1 MKILDCTFRD
11 GGYYTNWNFNRIEI
25 NNLIESLSTDVS
37 IIELGYKS
45 PHKNR
50 GLWGRCQDAEVSN
63 QLDSSHENLCFMI
76 DIKDF
81 IINDCIDIDLMSSL
95 IKPQKDS
102 PFNYCRIAIK
112 YNELKFLKEA
122 FDFIEK
128 CGYKIFINLM
138 QTFSLDKKN
147 VIHFMNTVS
156 ELNIEGVYFAD
167 SYGNLKKEN
176 ISNWSCFSKIY
187 NIPMGF
193 HGHDNMGLAF
203 SNSLDFIMGGFEYID
218 TTVTGLGRGSG
229 NTKTEQVLLYKNQN
243 LTPSQISLLQLFEG
257 YSKHYSYGYSVGYM
271 MGALNNLHPL
281 KTQDI
286 LQENI
291 SLEDKLNKIKT
302 KRKISVIIPAR
313 YKSSRFEGKPLA
325 KIFGKEMI
333 LHVCERCSEAV
344 GIENVYVATDDDRIY
359 NKVVEEGFLA
369 IKTKEDNIT
378 GTDRVREASKQL
390 DSDIVVNVQG
400 DEPFINPKD
409 ILKAIEFK
417 ILNPDSVINCYSE
430 IVNVENPLDNKIPK
444 VAISDDNN
452 LIYISRGNIP
462 CSKDKNNLP
471 KYKQVCIYVFNKK
484 DLEIYD
490 NNKTPLEKI
499 EDIEILRCLEKGKNV
514 KMLKIESSSI
524 SVDFKEDIKKIESC
538 SN

>member
-11 GGYYTNWNFNRIEI
+11 GGYYTNWKFNKTEV
-25 NNLIESLSTDVS
+25 NNLITSLSTDVS

-50 GLWGRCQDAEVSN
+50 GLWGRCEDVEVIK
-63 QLDSSHENLCFMI
+63 QLDSEYENLCFMI
-76 DIKDF
+76 DLKDF
-81 IINDCIDIDLMSSL
+81 IVNDSIDTNLMSSL
-95 IKPQKDS
+95 IKCRQNS

-112 YNELKFLKEA
+112 YQELKFLKEA
-122 FDFIEK
+122 FDFIK
-128 CGYKIFINLM
+128 NCDYKIFVNLM
-138 QTFSLDKKN
+138 QTFSLKKQD

-156 ELNIEGVYFAD
+156 ELDVEGVYFAD
-167 SYGNLKKEN
+167 SYGNLKKED
-176 ISNWSCFSKIY
+176 IDNWSCFSKIY
-187 NIPMGF
+187 NTPMGF

-203 SNSLDFIMGGFEYID
+203 SNSLDFIIGGFEYID

-243 LTPSQISLLQLFEG
+243 LTPPQISLLQLFDG
-257 YSKHYSYGYSVGYM
+257 YSKQYSYGYSVGYM
-271 MGALNNLHPL
+271 MGALNSLHPI
-281 KTQDI
+281 KTQEI
-286 LQENI
+286 LQKNI
-291 SLEDKLNKIKT
+291 SLQDKLNEIKL

-333 LHVCERCSEAV
+333 LHVCERCAEAV
-344 GIENVYVATDDDRIY
+344 GSKNVYVATDDDRIY
-359 NKVVEEGFLA
+359 EKVAKEGFNA
-369 IKTKEDNIT
+369 IKTSEKNIT
-378 GTDRVREASKQL
+378 GTDRVREASKEL
-390 DSDIVVNVQG
+390 DSEIIVNVQG

-430 IVNVENPLDNKIPK
+430 ISNLENPLDNKIPK
-444 VAISDDNN
+444 VAVSDDDN
-452 LIYISRGNIP
+452 LIYISRGSVP
-462 CSKDKNNLP
+462 CSKDKNYLP
-471 KYKQVCIYVFNKK
+471 QYKQVCIYAFNKK

-490 NNKTPLEKI
+490 NIKTPLEKI

-514 KMLKIESSSI
+514 KMLKLDSCSI

-538 SN
+538 LN